1 LTAAAGTPGGGLPSA
16 EAYNAF
22 TPAQQVAADVAAD
35 PTGTG
40 VGALDSAVAGGGG
53 VGGFAG
59 KAGDWALNHP
69 GALLT
74 AGLFGS
80 QLLKGNPPFPA
91 ETNLGNLGAA
101 AQGTATQLTSP
112 LSTGILPPGA
122 QQEVN
127 ASTNAAI
134 AETKSAY
141 GKLGLEG
148 STMEADKISQIKQ
161 NASAQQFEIANN
173 LLQSGAKFSGIAG
186 NDYNAVLNA
195 QMQRDEQYRNA
206 LYGFARSLAGAGYTP
221 PAYAAAA
228 NG

>member
-1 LTAAAGTPGGGLPSA
+1 MGEL
-16 EAYNAF
+16 
-22 TPAQQVAADVAAD
+22 
-35 PTGTG
+35 TG
-40 VGALDSAVAGGGG
+40 VGDIWGGAPGPGGSPGGLTTADAAGGG
-53 VGGFAG
+53 VGDFAG

-74 AGLFGS
+74 GGLFGS

-91 ETNLGNLGAA
+91 ETNVGNLGAA

-122 QQEVN
+122 QQEVD

-134 AETKSAY
+134 AQTKSAY
-141 GKLGLEG
+141 GKMGLTG

-161 NASAQQFEIANN
+161 NASAQQFEIAKN
-173 LLQSGAKFSGIAG
+173 LLGSGAQFSSIAG

-206 LYGFARSLAGAGYTP
+206 LYGFARSLAGSGYSP
-221 PAYAAAA
+221 PPYAAAA
-228 NG
+228 GG